1 MNTLLIYPEF
11 PHTFWSYTHALRYIG
26 KRAVLPPLGLLTVA
40 ALLPKSWQ
48 VRLVDLNVGPLKR
61 HDLAWAEQVF
71 VSAMAVQQDSARRV
85 IAQCQAAGL
94 RVVAGGPLFTSQ
106 RDSFPEVDHLVL
118 NEAELTLPL
127 FLADLAAGRPQRVY
141 ATKEWAQMEA
151 SPVPRF
157 ELADLRRYAMMP
169 IQYSR
174 GCPFDC
180 EFCDVTAQLGH
191 LPRFKSAPQMVAE
204 LDRLQEIGWKSS
216 VFWVDDNLIG
226 NKRHL
231 QTEVLPAV
239 REWQTR
245 HRPTAFNSQVSINL
259 ADDPALI
266 DQMARA
272 GFNTVFIGI
281 ETPDHT
287 ALAGCHKK
295 QNLNRDL
302 LADVRRIQAAGIQV
316 QGGFIVGFDQ
326 DSTNIFHRQV
336 GFIQAS
342 GIVTAMVGVL
352 QAMRG
357 TKLYE
362 RLQRE
367 KRLTSESGGNN
378 VASFSNF
385 EPLMGT
391 AQLREG
397 YGYVL
402 RTIYSPRSYYERV
415 RVFLRNYQ
423 RPRIQAPLA
432 WQDLRAF
439 ARSMVML
446 GIVGRERFEY
456 WRLLVWTIFHR
467 PRLLPMAVYLSVLG
481 NHYRGICQKYLR
493 VLKTP
498 TPAT

>member
-40 ALLPKSWQ
+40 ALLPKDWQ
-48 VRLVDLNVGPLKR
+48 VRLVDLNVGPLR
-61 HDLAWAEQVF
+61 PRDLAWADQVF
-71 VSAMAVQQDSARRV
+71 ISAMAVQQASAQKV
-85 IAQCQAAGL
+85 IAECHAAGK

-127 FLADLAAGRPQRVY
+127 FLADLEAGHPQRIY
-141 ATKEWAQMEA
+141 TTAQWAQMGA
-151 SPVPRF
+151 SPLPRF

-180 EFCDVTAQLGH
+180 DFCDVTAQLGH

-204 LDRLQEIGWKSS
+204 LDRLHELGWKSS
-216 VFWVDDNLIG
+216 IFWVDDNLIG
-226 NKRHL
+226 NKRHF

-239 REWQTR
+239 RQWQTR
-245 HRPTAFNSQVSINL
+245 HRPTPFNAQVSINL

-266 DQMARA
+266 DQMAHA

-281 ETPDHT
+281 ETPDHS
-287 ALAGCHKK
+287 ALAGCKKK

-302 LADVRRIQAAGIQV
+302 LADVHRIQAAGIQV

-326 DSTNIFHRQV
+326 DSPSIFNRQV
-336 GFIQAS
+336 EFIQSS

-357 TKLYE
+357 TRLYE

-367 KRLTSESGGNN
+367 QRLTSESSGNN

-391 AQLREG
+391 AELREG

-402 RTIYSPRSYYERV
+402 RTIYSPRSYYQRV
-415 RVFLRNYQ
+415 RVFLRQYR
-423 RPRIQAPLA
+423 RPRIQEPLA
-432 WQDLRAF
+432 WQDVLAFLR
-439 ARSMVML
+439 STVLL

-456 WRLLVWTIFHR
+456 WRLLLWTILHR

-481 NHYRGICQKYLR
+481 NHYRGICKKYLR
-493 VLKTP
+493 GLP
-498 TPAT
+498 TPAV